1 MPRAQADQ
9 TAITEVQRAEMHRI
23 EHDFLPGDHKDV
35 AELHSTLSIERVRT
49 VLLPVWIASFE
60 HAGQTHHVYVNGQ
73 TGTVTGHVPRSGL
86 KIAFAVLLTLA
97 FVVTAWYLLAE
108 ALS

>member
-1 MPRAQADQ
+1 MVSWIASLALVLVGNSLIASASA
-9 TAITEVQRAEMHRI
+9 TAS
-23 EHDFLPGDHKDV
+23 P
-35 AELHSTLSIERVRT
+35 